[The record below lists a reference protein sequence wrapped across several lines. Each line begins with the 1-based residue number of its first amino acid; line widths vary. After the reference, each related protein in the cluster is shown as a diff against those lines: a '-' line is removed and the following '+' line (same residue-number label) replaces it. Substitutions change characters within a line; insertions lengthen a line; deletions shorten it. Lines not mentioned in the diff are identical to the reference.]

1 MAVYGKAQ
9 WVAKNIIELDTFRAT
24 QITTSRL
31 SIYAIKKKKKKH
43 LRLLEAISF
52 LLSDFAYKR
61 IT

>member
-31 SIYAIKKKKKKH
+31 SIYAIKKKKKKT
-43 LRLLEAISF
+43 
-52 LLSDFAYKR
+52 FAFVRSHIVSIK
-61 IT
+61 

>member
-31 SIYAIKKKKKKH
+31 SIYAIKKKKKKN
-43 LRLLEAISF
+43 ICVC
-52 LLSDFAYKR
+52 
-61 IT
+61 